1 MKMPVT
7 ILFAGGGTGGH
18 LFPGIAV
25 AEVLQSRFPTI
36 HLIFV
41 GSPRSIELT
50 IAAENN
56 IEHRML
62 PVESLSTLKRNPFR
76 FVWRNWQACRTSK
89 KWMKELR
96 PAAVIG
102 LGGYASAPLVYAASW
117 KQVPIILLEQ
127 NVIPGR
133 TTRSLSRFAANVCI
147 SFAEAT
153 KFLPRA
159 RRITVTGNPVRA
171 EIARLSNRPCSA
183 IVTPNSLQHSPEQ
196 HPPAELLILGGSQGA
211 DSLNAAVLKA
221 IAAQR
226 GPLSSWKITHQTGPR
241 DVDAARQMYEQI
253 GLKAVVA
260 PFFHEMSELYDR
272 ASLVVSRSGATT
284 LAELACAGKAMIL
297 LPYPHAADAHQHANA
312 NVFVERQAA
321 ILVEHAQTPDETA
334 TALARELGRLL
345 RDAEQRQRMG
355 SSAHTLAHPL
365 AAERIA
371 DVIEAEICRC
381 SVSVAKQRD
390 PGGRSTLSR

>member
-41 GSPRSIELT
+41 GSQRSIEST

-76 FVWRNWQACRTSK
+76 FVWRNWQAWRTSK

-102 LGGYASAPLVYAASW
+102 LGGYASAPLVYAASR

-159 RRITVTGNPVRA
+159 RRITVTGNPVRT
-171 EIARLSNRPCSA
+171 EIARSHNRPKSVIQTQKSSEHLA
-183 IVTPNSLQHSPEQ
+183 E
-196 HPPAELLILGGSQGA
+196 ELLILGGSQGA
-211 DSLNAAVLKA
+211 DSLNTAVLKA
-221 IAAQR
+221 IAMQR
-226 GPLSSWKITHQTGPR
+226 GLLKNWKITHQTGPR
-241 DVDAARQMYEQI
+241 DVETARQCYEQL
-253 GLKAVVA
+253 GLKSDVA

-272 ASLVVSRSGATT
+272 ASLVISRSGATT

-297 LPYPHAADAHQHANA
+297 LPYPHAADSHQHANA
-312 NVFVERQAA
+312 NVFVERKAA

-345 RDAEQRQRMG
+345 SDSEQRERMG
-355 SSAHTLAHPL
+355 S
-365 AAERIA
+365 AA
-371 DVIEAEICRC
+371 
-381 SVSVAKQRD
+381 
-390 PGGRSTLSR
+390 

>member
-159 RRITVTGNPVRA
+159 RRISVTGNPVRA
-171 EIARLSNRPCSA
+171 EIARLSNRPKSVIQTQKSSEHLA
-183 IVTPNSLQHSPEQ
+183 E
-196 HPPAELLILGGSQGA
+196 ELLILGGSQGA
-211 DSLNAAVLKA
+211 DSLNTAVLKA
-221 IAAQR
+221 IAMRR
-226 GPLSSWKITHQTGPR
+226 GLLKNWKITHQTGPR
-241 DVDAARQMYEQI
+241 DVETARQCYEQL
-253 GLKAVVA
+253 GLKSDVA

-272 ASLVVSRSGATT
+272 ASLVISRSGATT

-297 LPYPHAADAHQHANA
+297 LPYPHAADSHQHANA

-334 TALARELGRLL
+334 TTLARELGRLL
-345 RDAEQRQRMG
+345 SDSEQRKRMG
-355 SSAHTLAHPL
+355 SAAYTLAHPL

-371 DVIEAEICRC
+371 DVIESEVRKLA
-381 SVSVAKQRD
+381 VSFVKQHD
-390 PGGRSTLSR
+390 PGGRSSR